1 MSVVGLDVGTSRVKA
16 VRFDNQWRA
25 VDVESDDSVVQR
37 SVDGTREQDP
47 DEVWSIVARVVSAV
61 AGRSPDPVE
70 LVSVTGQGDGCWLVD
85 DAGRPAGPALLWN
98 DSRAADIISDWDRDG
113 RLTTAFRRN
122 GCQGAPGMAHAQ
134 LVWLQCHRPETLTSA
149 ATLLSCGSW
158 VYLQLTGRRVL
169 DATEAANPFFD
180 AAEGVYDPTLLDLFG
195 IADLERLL
203 PEVVDGPDRIAPV
216 LDEIADQLGL
226 AHGTPVSIAP
236 YDVPATAIGTG
247 ASTPGLSFAVLG
259 TTLCVGT
266 VTDSPRLDRDPNGFA
281 LPGAGPGRWLVAY
294 ATMVGTEVLD
304 WAARLLG
311 LADAQAVVELATSS
325 TRTVPPLVLPYL
337 STAGERSPFLDSRV
351 RGTITGLDTGHTPA
365 DLARGV
371 LDGLTLVV
379 RDCLSAA
386 GLPDTLAL
394 SGGGSASATW
404 CQNISDAIGVPVTT
418 PDVAEVGARGAVI
431 CGAADLGRFDDVDHA
446 ITAAVG
452 TGTTYTP
459 DSRRT
464 TYFDEIYERFVEAR
478 ELLRSG
484 GPTARS

>member
-1 MSVVGLDVGTSRVKA
+1 MSVIGLDVGTSRVKA
-16 VRFDNQWRA
+16 VRFDEQWQA
-25 VDVESDDSVVQR
+25 VDVESADSVVQR

-47 DEVWSIVARVVSAV
+47 DEVWAIVARVLSAV
-61 AGRSPDPVE
+61 TGRSPDPVE

-98 DSRAADIISDWDRDG
+98 DSRAADIIGGWDRDG

-122 GCQGAPGMAHAQ
+122 GCQGAPGLAHAQ
-134 LVWLQCHRPETLTSA
+134 LVWLQRHRPATLASA

-158 VYLQLTGRRVL
+158 VHLQLTGRRVIE
-169 DATEAANPFFD
+169 ATEAANPFFD
-180 AAEGVYDPTLLDLFG
+180 ATKCVYDPTLLELFG

-203 PEVVDGPDRIAPV
+203 PEVVNGPDRIAPV
-216 LDEIADQLGL
+216 LDAVADQLGL

-266 VTDSPRLDRDPNGFA
+266 VSDDPRLDRAPNGMT
-281 LPGAGPGRWLVAY
+281 LPGAGPGRWLLAY
-294 ATMVGTEVLD
+294 ATMIGTEVLD

-311 LADAQAVVELATSS
+311 LADARAVVELAGGS

-379 RDCLSAA
+379 RDCLAAA

-431 CGAADLGRFDDVDHA
+431 CGAADLGRFNDVDHA
-446 ITAAVG
+446 ITTAVG

-459 DSRRT
+459 DRQRT
-464 TYFDEIYERFVEAR
+464 TYFDEAYERLVEAR

-484 GPTARS
+484 GQTARG

>member
-1 MSVVGLDVGTSRVKA
+1 MSVIGLDVGTSRVKA
-16 VRFDNQWRA
+16 VRFDEQWRA
-25 VDVESDDSVVQR
+25 ADVEAEDSVVR
-37 SVDGTREQDP
+37 RNVDGTREQDP
-47 DEVWSIVARVVSAV
+47 DEVWTIAARVLSAV
-61 AGRSPDPVE
+61 TGRSPDPVE

-98 DSRAADIISDWDRDG
+98 DSRAADIIGDWERDG

-122 GCQGAPGMAHAQ
+122 GCQGAPGLAHAQ
-134 LVWLQCHRPETLTSA
+134 LVWLQRHRPETLESA

-158 VYLQLTGRRVL
+158 VYLRLTGRRVL
-169 DATEAANPFFD
+169 EATEAANPFFD
-180 AAEGVYDPTLLDLFG
+180 AAEGAYDPTLLDLFG

-203 PEVVDGPDRIAPV
+203 PEVVDGADRVAPV
-216 LDEIADQLGL
+216 LDAVADQLGL

-247 ASTPGLSFAVLG
+247 ATSTGLSFGVLG

-266 VTDSPRLDRDPNGFA
+266 VADDPRLDRAPNGMT
-281 LPGAGPGRWLVAY
+281 LPGAGPGRWLIAY

-311 LADAQAVVELATSS
+311 LADARAVVELAGGS

-337 STAGERSPFLDSRV
+337 SVAGERSPFLDSRV
-351 RGTITGLDTGHTPA
+351 RGTVTGLDTGHTPA

-379 RDCLSAA
+379 RDCLAAA
-386 GLPDTLAL
+386 GLPDSLAL
-394 SGGGSASATW
+394 SGGGSASTTW
-404 CQNISDAIGVPVTT
+404 CQNISDATGVPVTT
-418 PDVAEVGARGAVI
+418 PDVGEVGARGAVI
-431 CGAADLGRFDDVDHA
+431 CGAADLGRFDDVDQA
-446 ITAAVG
+446 VAAAVG
-452 TGTTYTP
+452 TGTTFTP
-459 DSRRT
+459 DRERT
-464 TYFDEIYERFVEAR
+464 AYFDDAYERFVGAR

-484 GPTARS
+484 EQTARG